1 MNIKNIIAAAFLG
14 LMLVNCTTTKKAV
27 PQAEP
32 FSLKTFQDSISYA
45 LGIKSGE
52 SFRDMPSGIFDLS
65 VFEKGLQESFKDSV
79 AIKLDDDATR
89 MLLQKLSD
97 TMMKV
102 EKAKRE
108 AQIEANKTEG
118 VAFLEE
124 NGKKPNVVTTES
136 GLQYEVLSEGTGE
149 KPGPGDRVEV
159 HYEGKLLDGTVFD
172 SSYKRG
178 KPLVFGVSQ
187 VINGWTEGLQ
197 LMSVGSKY
205 RLFIPADLAYG
216 ERGAGQDIGP
226 FSTLIFDVELLKV
239 LK

>member
-27 PQAEP
+27 PKAEP

-52 SFRDMPSGIFDLS
+52 SFRDMPSGIFNLS

-79 AIKLDDDATR
+79 AIQLDDEATR

-108 AQIEANKTEG
+108 AQIEANKAEG